1 MEMEAERILSLELKH
16 RVAANG
22 RNYYEDLFVPAND
35 AEITDIKQR
44 LRCLWGEEPD
54 ATVLGCSLVPELTEI
69 RTVGTLL
76 EYNALAKRLAFIP
89 DEECRAFQALLA
101 KALAEGKYEMPVRDL
116 INMTYGLDKIMTV
129 SNVYTDEMLGAFA
142 IENELNDAVNGLP
155 DDVVALLDRSAVGML
170 QRKADNGFYCFRN
183 YYVLGDYEMSVV
195 YDGIHLPQELMPD
208 HVSFGID
215 GNGVIHSPIPYLN
228 RLPVREADDAQTLQ
242 ILERIWNN
250 MNAGQQISFK
260 AILESEQPTSLA
272 DCRYLSGCLRNY
284 EFSYFSDEN
293 DAFAKDY
300 LAFHLPQNFQSEAL
314 QKANLYDLG
323 TELLKRMGATVTDY
337 GVISESDGTLF
348 QKTVDATG
356 EATKT
361 TMFDLIEIQGQ
372 KGLYTNWRLTSGEI
386 PDGCYCYDFR
396 MDDGSPFGTL
406 EPKVF
411 VDFSGSVLVKEPIDF
426 GEDGYIT
433 ISDDDAPN
441 FLGED
446 MTIEEFANTDFSKEE
461 TMDQNGMEMEL

>member
-1 MEMEAERILSLELKH
+1 MEMEEERILSLELKH

-44 LRCLWGEEPD
+44 LRCLYGEEPEI
-54 ATVLGCSLVPELTEI
+54 TVLGCSLVPELTEL
-69 RTVGTLL
+69 RPVGTLL
-76 EYNALAKRLAFIP
+76 EYNALAKRLASIP

-101 KALAEGKYEMPVRDL
+101 KALAENKYEMPVKEL

-142 IENELNDAVNGLP
+142 IENELNDAINNLP
-155 DDVVALLDRSAVGML
+155 ADVVALLDRSAVGML
-170 QRKADNGFYCFRN
+170 QRKADHGFYCSRN
-183 YYVLGDYEMSVV
+183 YYVLADYETPTV
-195 YDGIHLPQELMPD
+195 YDGVNLPQELMPD
-208 HVSFGID
+208 HVTFRID

-228 RLPVREADDAQTLQ
+228 NLSIREADDPETLEK
-242 ILERIWNN
+242 LERIWNN
-250 MNAGQQISFK
+250 MNAGQQIAFK
-260 AILESEQPTSLA
+260 AILESEQPTRLA

-293 DAFAKDY
+293 DAFAKEY
-300 LAFHLPQNFQSEAL
+300 LAFHLPENFQSEAL

-337 GVISESDGTLF
+337 GVISESDGALF
-348 QKTVDATG
+348 EKYTDATG
-356 EATKT
+356 EALETTK
-361 TMFDLIEIQGQ
+361 FDLIEVQGQ
-372 KGLYTNWRLTSGEI
+372 KGLFSNWRLTSGEI
-386 PDGCYCYDFR
+386 PDGCHCYDIR
-396 MDDGSPFGTL
+396 TDDSGNFGTL

-411 VDFSGSVLVKEPIDF
+411 VDFGGSVLVKQPIDF
-426 GEDGYIT
+426 GENGYIT
-433 ISDDDAPN
+433 ISDNDAPN

-446 MTIEEFANTDFSKEE
+446 MTVDEFMKADFSEE
-461 TMDQNGMEMEL
+461 EGMEMTL

>member
-1 MEMEAERILSLELKH
+1 MEEERILSLELKH
-16 RVAANG
+16 HVAANG
-22 RNYYEDLFVPAND
+22 RNYYEDLFVPVND
-35 AEITDIKQR
+35 AEITDVKQR
-44 LRCLWGEEPD
+44 LRCLYGEEPEI
-54 ATVLGCSLVPELTEI
+54 TVLGCSLVPELVEI
-69 RTVGTLL
+69 RPIGTLL
-76 EYNALAKRLAFIP
+76 EYNALAKRLASIP
-89 DEECRAFQALLA
+89 DEECRAFRALLT
-101 KALAEGKYEMPVRDL
+101 KALAEDKYEMPVKDL
-116 INMTYGLDKIMTV
+116 INMTYGLDQIRCV
-129 SNVYTDEMLGAFA
+129 PGIFTDEMLGAFV
-142 IENELNDAVNGLP
+142 IENGMNDAINELP
-155 DDVVALLDRSAVGML
+155 DNTVALLDRSAVGML
-170 QRKADNGFYCFRN
+170 QRKADNGFYCSRN
-183 YYVLGDYEMSVV
+183 YYVLADYETPTV
-195 YDGIHLPQELMPD
+195 YDGVKTPQELMPD

-250 MNAGQQISFK
+250 MNAGQQIRFK
-260 AILESEQPTSLA
+260 AVLESEQPTSLA

-293 DAFAKDY
+293 DAFAKEY

-337 GVISESDGTLF
+337 GVISESDGALF
-348 QKTVDATG
+348 QKNVDATG

-372 KGLYTNWRLTSGEI
+372 KGLYTNWRLISGEI

-396 MDDGSPFGTL
+396 MDDGGPFGTL

>member
-1 MEMEAERILSLELKH
+1 MEMEEERILSLELKH

-44 LRCLWGEEPD
+44 LRCLWGEEPE

-142 IENELNDAVNGLP
+142 IENEMNDAVNGLP
-155 DDVVALLDRSAVGML
+155 DDVIALLDRSAVGML
-170 QRKADNGFYCFRN
+170 QRKSDNGFYCFRN
-183 YYVLGDYEMSVV
+183 YYVLGDYEIPVV

-215 GNGVIHSPIPYLN
+215 GNGVIHSPISYLN
-228 RLPVREADDAQTLQ
+228 RLSVRTPDDAENLQ
-242 ILERIWNN
+242 RLGEIWDN
-250 MNAGQQISFK
+250 MDSGPQVVLK
-260 AILESEQPTSLA
+260 AILESEQPTCLA
-272 DCRYLSGCLRNY
+272 DCILLSGCLKNF

-293 DAFAKDY
+293 DAFAKEY
-300 LAFHLPQNFQSEAL
+300 LAFHLPENFQSEAL

-337 GVISESDGTLF
+337 GVISESDGALF
-348 QKTVDATG
+348 EKYTDATE
-356 EATKT
+356 EAMGTTK
-361 TMFDLIEIQGQ
+361 FDVIEIQGQ
-372 KGLYTNWRLTSGEI
+372 KGLFTNWRLNAREI
-386 PDGCYCYDFR
+386 PDGCYCYDLR
-396 MDDGSPFGTL
+396 SDDGSPFGTL

-411 VDFSGSVLVKEPIDF
+411 VDYSGSVLVKEPIDF
-426 GEDGYIT
+426 GEDGYLT

-446 MTIEEFANTDFSKEE
+446 MTVDEFMKADFSEE
-461 TMDQNGMEMEL
+461 EGMGMQL